1 MAEEQPSE
9 EQPSG
14 AESSSEEGTAAAEG
28 TAAEEGTAAAENQPP
43 RAAASSAETPGAMA
57 GDDSAGHE
65 GTEGADSTRR
75 TLCRSSTDKVIA
87 GVAGGIGAYFGIDA
101 VIVRIAFIVLT
112 FLGGAGPFLYL
123 IGWLGL
129 PREDSPSV
137 VANALRG
144 DSPHRLRSLAAVIL
158 IVLGLLITASLSGEL
173 FDVFV
178 HVWSIAPYLALILIA
193 AGVALVLWPGPA
205 GRPKPSPARPPAPA
219 APPPSSA
226 YATPAP
232 PPPTAAGSEWS
243 VAASPPPTAAGSEWS
258 VAAPPPPTA
267 AGSEWSVAAPP
278 PPTAAGS
285 EWSVASPPGPPPP
298 AAGSASSAKRR
309 RGRSPF
315 GSLTVAALFVYAGA
329 AVMLDRLDAV
339 DMDIG
344 VFFAIALAITGVGLL
359 ASAFAVPARGL
370 IFLGVLLC
378 APSLLLANADVRWGT
393 GIGEV
398 RVSVTDTGELADEYR
413 HGVGQMVVDL
423 RHLDP
428 DRTDHSVELSL
439 GVGEMLV
446 YVPDNISTTADIS
459 VGAGNIRVRYG
470 GPAQGRLADLNDS
483 RDLLEGLWVL
493 PYSDAGDLDDYLD
506 AYERHYHL
514 RILPEQRQSLA
525 RLFAEEPGVGGANR
539 ARDTLARL
547 LDEARG
553 AGYPWEESDDG
564 IGISRTIVLP
574 VWGEP
579 EGELHLDLDVG
590 VGEAEVITV
599 PAPTQRSTSR

>member
-1 MAEEQPSE
+1 M
-9 EQPSG
+9 
-14 AESSSEEGTAAAEG
+14 
-28 TAAEEGTAAAENQPP
+28 
-43 RAAASSAETPGAMA
+43 
-57 GDDSAGHE
+57 
-65 GTEGADSTRR
+65 
-75 TLCRSSTDKVIA
+75 IA

-173 FDVFV
+173 FDLFV
-178 HVWSIAPYLALILIA
+178 DVWSIAPYLALILIA

-219 APPPSSA
+219 APPPSSV

-258 VAAPPPPTA
+258 VAASPPSSAYA
-267 AGSEWSVAAPP
+267 APAPP
-278 PPTAAGS
+278 PPTAAGP

-370 IFLGVLLC
+370 ILLGVMLS
-378 APSLLLANADVRWGT
+378 APLLLFVGADVRWGT
-393 GIGEV
+393 GVGEV
-398 RVSVTDTGELADEYR
+398 RVSVTDTEDLADEYR

-446 YVPDNISTTADIS
+446 YVPDDILTTADIS
-459 VGAGNIRVRYG
+459 VGAGNIRVWHG
-470 GPAQGRLADLNDS
+470 GPASGRLADLNSS

-506 AYERHYHL
+506 AYDLDAYERHYHL
-514 RILPEQRQSLA
+514 LRSDQRQLLT

-539 ARDTLARL
+539 FRDTLERL

-553 AGYPWEESDDG
+553 LGYPWEESDDG
-564 IGISRTIVLP
+564 IGISRTVVLP
-574 VWGEP
+574 GWGEP
-579 EGELHLDLDVG
+579 EGELHLDIDVG

>member
-1 MAEEQPSE
+1 MAE

-14 AESSSEEGTAAAEG
+14 AESSSEEGTAAAENQPPS
-28 TAAEEGTAAAENQPP
+28 AESSSEDGAAAAENQPP
-43 RAAASSAETPGAMA
+43 RAVASSAETPDAMA
-57 GDDSAGHE
+57 GGDSAGRE
-65 GTEGADSTRR
+65 GAEGADSKRS

-137 VANALRG
+137 VSNALRG

-158 IVLGLLITASLSGEL
+158 IVLGLLITANLSGEL
-173 FDVFV
+173 FGVFV
-178 HVWSIAPYLALILIA
+178 DVWSIAPYLALILIA

-205 GRPKPSPARPPAPA
+205 GGSKPTPARPPAPA

-232 PPPTAAGSEWS
+232 PPPTAAGSEWP
-243 VAASPPPTAAGSEWS
+243 VAS
-258 VAAPPPPTA
+258 
-267 AGSEWSVAAPP
+267 PP

-285 EWSVASPPGPPPP
+285 EWSVASPPPPTAAGSEWSVASPHGPPPP
-298 AAGSASSAKRR
+298 ATGSVSSAKRR

-315 GSLTVAALFVYAGA
+315 GSLTVAALLVYAGA

-339 DMDIG
+339 EMDVG
-344 VFFAIALAITGVGLL
+344 VFFAIALAITGVGLFV
-359 ASAFAVPARGL
+359 SAFARPARGL
-370 IFLGVLLC
+370 ILLGVMLS
-378 APSLLLANADVRWGT
+378 APLLLFVGADVRWGT
-393 GIGEV
+393 GVGEV
-398 RVSVTDTGELADEYR
+398 RVSVTDTEDLADEYR

-446 YVPDNISTTADIS
+446 YVPDNILTTADLS
-459 VGAGNIRVRYG
+459 VGAGNIRVWYG
-470 GPAQGRLADLNDS
+470 GPAPGRTQDLNSS

-493 PYSDAGDLDDYLD
+493 PYSDVGDLDDYLD

-514 RILPEQRQSLA
+514 GLRSDQRQLLA

-539 ARDTLARL
+539 FRDTLARL

-553 AGYPWEESDDG
+553 ASYPWEESDDG

-579 EGELHLDLDVG
+579 EGELHLDIDVG

-599 PAPTQRSTSR
+599 PAPTERSTSR